1 MLAGGVS
8 ASAPFGTNDN
18 MSERSNKRSNMYG
31 SKVSPFGTDDNEY
44 NRHMPMNDHRMNGK
58 SYNVTQARTF
68 KKCEGGVVTER
79 KSNVILGLR
88 EKLVKRGV
96 RSWFN
101 LFKNLKM

>member
-18 MSERSNKRSNMYG
+18 MSNTGNKRNNMYG

-44 NRHMPMNDHRMNGK
+44 NRNLPMNDHRMNGK
-58 SYNVTQARTF
+58 SLNVTQARTY
-68 KKCEGGVVTER
+68 KKNESVMGTER
-79 KSNVILGLR
+79 KSNVILALR